1 MSIFEGVILGILQGF
16 AEFLPVSSSGHLLLV
31 QKLMGLEEIPLLFDV
46 FLHLATLGAVVLY
59 FWRKIWKLLCAFG
72 RIFVP
77 KKNPSAQEII
87 QQKSERSYI
96 LAIILATIVTGV
108 IGLFTSKLIDDNK
121 ISIKI
126 VCGGFIFTAIIL
138 VLSSI
143 FERKHKKSAVNLENS
158 ENSQSAEKPQIIKW
172 WQALIIGFSQGVGTL
187 PGISRSGSTIS
198 GALFCGVNRE
208 LAGEF
213 SFIVSIP
220 AILGAFIL
228 ELKDLGDVANSIGA
242 LPVIF
247 GCLAAFTSGYLA
259 LSWLMRL
266 IKKGKLEWFAAYLIP
281 LGILGMIFLK

>member
-16 AEFLPVSSSGHLLLV
+16 AEFLPISSSGHLLLV

-77 KKNPSAQEII
+77 KKNSGEQEII

-96 LAIILATIVTGV
+96 LAIILASIVTGV

-138 VLSSI
+138 VLSSV

-158 ENSQSAEKPQIIKW
+158 KSTEKPQIIKW

-198 GALFCGVNRE
+198 GALFCGLNRE